1 MGLAT
6 KQILYPVYDA
16 QVMDKNMRYVLLYF
30 GLHQSSDNADED
42 LSLSIKVQYL
52 GLLFTAFLIVTNV
65 QSFLRKL
72 LVTLKYILRDNE
84 IQFSFQT
91 TLLLFSFVMG
101 SYYLSILLQ
110 MSMNLPE
117 ARRKPF

>member
-1 MGLAT
+1 MDEVDFLKQQEILLYRKTWLGWTQFKFGKVIAIYYIIRMGLAI
-6 KQILYPVYDA
+6 KQMLYPVYNA

-30 GLHQSSDNADED
+30 SYDDGQDD

-52 GLLFTAFLIVTNV
+52 GLLFTAFLIVSNV

-84 IQFSFQT
+84 I
-91 TLLLFSFVMG
+91 
-101 SYYLSILLQ
+101 
-110 MSMNLPE
+110 
-117 ARRKPF
+117 